1 METSATNNTIP
12 VEIISEEEMAFL
24 EAALASA
31 RPLIA
36 ASFSSSI
43 NQCRS
48 VSLVPRATPP
58 DTPDIEESGVR
69 LPRKPFLAQFR
80 KNRGLTVTD
89 ITATE
94 WCEKQM
100 EFVLLHGRPRR
111 TKAMKMGSDR
121 HAQLEKEVIERVEI
135 RVKSAEESWAMKF
148 INFIAGSN
156 QLIFEGLTRELP
168 VIGLFNGI
176 WLVGVID
183 ELRVPTNERTIN
195 PILVDTKT
203 RSKPTLPAEP
213 QKRNARFQLMCYK
226 YLWDDLIYS
235 MFPSDEFF
243 KYFNLDSQ
251 YVLSDEIKEYVN
263 SMGFQAKTLGEV
275 MTYYKNT
282 CSLLPRSKDELLLRY
297 ELQADNT
304 LLEEYVFSYDASWFQ
319 TQMKQCLDFW
329 VGNKEVKYVTEDE
342 KWKCQYC
349 KFSSICPL
357 TTVRASSSQN

>member
-1 METSATNNTIP
+1 METSAKNKIP

-36 ASFSSSI
+36 ASLSNSR

-48 VSLVPRATPP
+48 VSSIPRAMPP
-58 DTPDIEESGVR
+58 DTPDIEESSVR

-80 KNRGLTVTD
+80 KNRGLSVTD

-148 INFIAGSN
+148 VNFIVGAN
-156 QLIFEGLTRELP
+156 QFLFEGLTRELP

-176 WLVGVID
+176 WVVGVID
-183 ELRVPTNERTIN
+183 EIRLPIYEKSIN

-203 RSKPTLPAEP
+203 RAKPTLPAEP
-213 QKRNARFQLMCYK
+213 QKRNARLQLMCYK

-235 MFPSDEFF
+235 TFPSDEFF
-243 KYFNLDSQ
+243 RYFNLNSQ
-251 YVLSDEIKEYVN
+251 YVLSDEIREYVN

-275 MTYYKNT
+275 LTYYKNT
-282 CSLLPRSKDELLLRY
+282 CCLLPRSKDELLLRY
-297 ELQADNT
+297 ELQADNS
-304 LLEEYVFSYDASWFQ
+304 LLEEYIFSYDASWFQ
-319 TQMKQCLDFW
+319 GKMKQCLDFW
-329 VGNKEVKYVTEDE
+329 VGNEVPKYVAEDE

-349 KFSSICPL
+349 KFTSVCPL
-357 TTVRASSSQN
+357 TSVPANASQ